1 MTDTIL
7 RAPTSRVPPRP
18 QGARVASALD
28 LLDGASES
36 LVESSHAVQVR
47 ERYLTAHLA
56 ALRAA
61 AAVLAIRGPQLVG
74 AERPSGGPPNIWELV
89 PAVAPELSEWADFFA
104 YSTSRRW
111 AIDEGHEVVTAR
123 DADDLL
129 RQAQEFLELVRATL
143 RLPGRS
149 GPRLRLSPALT
160 PHG

>member
-7 RAPTSRVPPRP
+7 RVPTSRVPPRP

-74 AERPSGGPPNIWELV
+74 AERPSGGP
-89 PAVAPELSEWADFFA
+89 
-104 YSTSRRW
+104 R
-111 AIDEGHEVVTAR
+111 
-123 DADDLL
+123 
-129 RQAQEFLELVRATL
+129 
-143 RLPGRS
+143 
-149 GPRLRLSPALT
+149 RLRARPCSAAARSLP
-160 PHG
+160 